1 MMRVSRVASQIRAV
15 LGVFLCDWPM
25 RVSAIVVPVVG
36 AAGATFILVSVLA
49 ISNGVSDA
57 MRRSAA
63 DDIALVLQRE
73 AQTVMSSRFSDE
85 EVAAITG
92 ALNEMPSK
100 DRGRARLVSPELVR
114 TVDTVSR
121 GGEAGAQVLA
131 RGISAPGISLRKQFK
146 IVEGREFTPGK
157 LEVIVGRRLARDFAG
172 LTLGTTLT
180 GSTREWSIVGIFE
193 NGGGTDESEVWM
205 DLDSARTESGSA
217 APVGSLRVQLLGE
230 SELGTLR
237 EAVRRSPLLR
247 VQVAAESE
255 YQSRLFSHAAERIR
269 QLAFGLALLLAVG
282 AAVASMNTTSSAIVV
297 RERQVAT
304 LRALGFSPSATSI
317 ALLLEA
323 MLLGSLGGAMGAVG
337 AFLVADGY
345 GLSILNSAT
354 RTPLALSAT
363 VTSASLV
370 QGIAL
375 AAFVSAIAAIV
386 PCIAVARISVV
397 SALNVR

>member
-1 MMRVSRVASQIRAV
+1 MMRVRRFASQIRAV
-15 LGVFLCDWPM
+15 LGVFLRDWPI
-25 RVSAIVVPVVG
+25 RVSSVVVPVVG

-57 MRRSAA
+57 VRRGAA

-73 AQTVMSSRFSDE
+73 AQTEMSSRFSDE
-85 EVAAITG
+85 EVSAITA

-100 DRGRARLVSPELVR
+100 DRGRARLVSPELVK
-114 TVDTVSR
+114 TVDTISR

-131 RGISAPGISLRKQFK
+131 RGISAPGVSLRKKFK

-180 GSTREWSIVGIFE
+180 GGTHEWSIVGIFE

-217 APVGSLRVQLLGE
+217 APLSSLRVQLLGK

-237 EAVRRSPLLR
+237 EAVSRSPLLR

-255 YQSRLFSHAAERIR
+255 YQSRLFSRAAERIR

-304 LRALGFSPSATSI
+304 LRALGFSASATSI
-317 ALLLEA
+317 ALLSEA
-323 MLLGSLGGAMGAVG
+323 MLLGLLGGIIGAAG

-345 GLSILNSAT
+345 GLSILNGTTS
-354 RTPLALSAT
+354 TPLALSAT
-363 VTSASLV
+363 VTSTSLV

-386 PCIAVARISVV
+386 PCVAAARISVV
-397 SALNVR
+397 SALNAR